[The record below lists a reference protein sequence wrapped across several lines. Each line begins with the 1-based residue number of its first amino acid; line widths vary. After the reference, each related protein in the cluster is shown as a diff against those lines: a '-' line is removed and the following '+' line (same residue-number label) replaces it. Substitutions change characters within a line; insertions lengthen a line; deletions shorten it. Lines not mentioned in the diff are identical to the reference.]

1 MTFRSGRRR
10 LAALLGGAIL
20 FALGEG
26 GTASADQVVQVPLSG
41 LLDARPVSTLT
52 GGVVVPWTVGIDQ
65 VDGFMTLAA
74 ALSLRQTGPALPDD
88 GKFAANARHPDV
100 VLNFSNAALADSP
113 QAHHLTGV
121 GMFAFSVPAATYSK
135 LILFFSSSYGDS
147 RLTMTM
153 TYADGTTSMTAL
165 TLPDWGLGGTLPPT
179 CFQLIAGLH
188 KWTKQGMSV
197 DTPSHTITGVDLF
210 PTATKVLTRVEV
222 SKTSA
227 AQTLIFW
234 GATGMATSPIDGG
247 VDGGG
252 GGVDSGATDGTPE
265 GVVETDTALPEAPA
279 SPADAA
285 APDLG
290 GVGAPPDA
298 AVPKPPDAAVPKP
311 PATATGGCA
320 IGSGGG
326 RPFGWILL
334 LVSFFSRRRRFARGP
349 GRSYR

>member
-1 MTFRSGRRR
+1 M
-10 LAALLGGAIL
+10 LGGAIL
-20 FALGEG
+20 FAVGEG
-26 GTASADQVVQVPLSG
+26 GTARADQVVQVPLPG

-65 VDGFMTLAA
+65 MDGFMTLAA
-74 ALSLRQTGPALPDD
+74 ALSLKQTGPALPDD

-100 VLNFSNAALADSP
+100 VLNFSNAAPADSP

-153 TYADGTTSMTAL
+153 TYADGTTSMTGL

-197 DTPSHTITGVDLF
+197 DTPSHTITGVDLS
-210 PTATKVLTRVEV
+210 PTASKVLTRVEV

-247 VDGGG
+247 VDDGG
-252 GGVDSGATDGTPE
+252 GGVDSAAADGTPD
-265 GVVETDTALPEAPA
+265 GVVETDAGQPEAPA
-279 SPADAA
+279 SFADAA

-298 AVPKPPDAAVPKP
+298 AVPRSP
-311 PATATGGCA
+311 PAATGGCA
-320 IGSGGG
+320 IGTGGG

-334 LVSFFSRRRRFARGP
+334 LVSLFSRRRRFARGP
-349 GRSYR
+349 GA